1 MHRLRCYFV
10 SLIVSAFVLTLA
22 GCGWHLKGIAKMPQ
36 PLQQIYI
43 KSKTPN
49 NPLIILLARTL
60 EANHAEVVSSPKA
73 AKAILVIEHIDK
85 SNRLTSISGGAE
97 AGQYTVNLKV
107 VYKVLTPMGKVLLGQ
122 TTSQNSQT
130 YTSNATQ
137 ALSGLSNAQTL
148 TDSLQR
154 SVVDDMLSRLSS
166 IKPAS

>member
-1 MHRLRCYFV
+1 MHRIRCCFV
-10 SLIVSAFVLTLA
+10 SLIVSALALTLA

-49 NPLIILLARTL
+49 DPLIILLARTL
-60 EANHAEVVSSPKA
+60 EANHAEVVSSPKT

-107 VYKVLTPMGKVLLGQ
+107 VYKVLTPKGKVLLGQ